1 MGVEFNLFLFYLINS
16 LILTFALFLAT
27 YSLYSSVPDLEK
39 FSTYEC
45 GFSPL
50 SNTRSKF
57 DIKFYIVAI
66 LFIIFDIEIA
76 FLFPGAVIFSLLTG
90 FELFVIFLFV
100 LILTVGFIHEWAS
113 GALRWS

>member
-1 MGVEFNLFLFYLINS
+1 MEFGLFLFYFLNA
-16 LILTFALFLAT
+16 LILTLALFLAT
-27 YSLYSSVPDLEK
+27 YSLYSSAPDLEK

-76 FLFPGAVIFSLLTG
+76 FLFPGAVIFGLLSS
-90 FELFVIFLFV
+90 FELFIIFLFV
-100 LILTVGFIHEWAS
+100 LVLTVGFVHEWAS

>member
-1 MGVEFNLFLFYLINS
+1 MEFILFLFYLVNA
-16 LILTFALFLAT
+16 LVLTFALFLVT
-27 YSLYSSVPDLEK
+27 YGLYSSSPDLEK
-39 FSTYEC
+39 FSVYEC

-50 SNTRSKF
+50 SNARSKF

-76 FLFPGAVIFSLLTG
+76 FLFPGAVIFRLLSS
-90 FELFVIFLFV
+90 FELFIIFLFV
-100 LILTVGFIHEWAS
+100 LILTIGFIHEWAS

>member
-1 MGVEFNLFLFYLINS
+1 MMEFSLFSLYLINA
-16 LILTFALFLAT
+16 LILTFVLFLAT
-27 YSLYSSVPDLEK
+27 YNLYSSVPDLEK

-45 GFSPL
+45 GFTPL

-76 FLFPGAVIFSLLTG
+76 FLFPGAVVFRLLAG
-90 FELFVIFLFV
+90 FELFIIFLFV

>member
-1 MGVEFNLFLFYLINS
+1 MEFSLFLFYLINAMV
-16 LILTFALFLAT
+16 LTFALFLVT
-27 YSLYSSVPDLEK
+27 YGLYSSAPDLEK

-45 GFSPL
+45 GFTPL
-50 SNTRSKF
+50 SNARSKF

-76 FLFPGAVIFSLLTG
+76 FLFPGAVVFGLLSS
-90 FELFVIFLFV
+90 FELFIIFLFV